1 MAVDY
6 HLSHHTRACA
16 VIPGGVNSP
25 VRAFSAVGGAPIYIK
40 SAQGAYLM
48 DVDNRQFIDYVGGFG
63 PAILGHAHPE
73 VVDACQKAVARG
85 MSFGACHEQEIAI
98 AEKITT
104 LMPNLEMVR
113 LVNSG
118 TEAAMTAVR
127 LARAATGRPKI
138 IKFTGGYH
146 GHVDALLVSAGS
158 GATTLGTPSS
168 PGIPDQTT
176 QDTLSCPYNDSDALA
191 RTLEANSGQIAGVM
205 LEPICGNMG
214 LVLPEPAFL
223 STLTT
228 LCKKHGTLVI
238 FDEVM
243 TGFRVALGGA
253 QSLYNCTPDLTVL
266 GKIIGGG
273 MPVGAIGGK
282 QSLLSLLAPT
292 GPVYQAGTL
301 SGNPVTCAAGLA
313 TLDIL
318 ARARDRIYP
327 HLNDYTARLTQG
339 LSACAVRHGVALQT
353 SSIGGM
359 FGFFFTPSPVTN
371 YSQACS
377 ANTEQFTLFF
387 HHMIAQ
393 GIYFAPSAFE
403 AGFASFC
410 HGDYE
415 LAHTLEAAE
424 QAFSCMVR

>member
-1 MAVDY
+1 
-6 HLSHHTRACA
+6 
-16 VIPGGVNSP
+16 
-25 VRAFSAVGGAPIYIK
+25 
-40 SAQGAYLM
+40 
-48 DVDNRQFIDYVGGFG
+48 
-63 PAILGHAHPE
+63 
-73 VVDACQKAVARG
+73 
-85 MSFGACHEQEIAI
+85 
-98 AEKITT
+98 
-104 LMPNLEMVR
+104 
-113 LVNSG
+113 
-118 TEAAMTAVR
+118 MTAVR

-176 QDTLSCPYNDSDALA
+176 QDTLSCPYNDSDALT
-191 RTLEANSGQIAGVM
+191 RILEAHPNQIAGVM

-214 LVLPEPAFL
+214 LVLPEPTFL
-223 STLTT
+223 STLTA
-228 LCKKHGTLVI
+228 LCKKHGVLVI

-282 QSLLSLLAPT
+282 KSLLSLLAPC

-318 ARARDRIYP
+318 AREHDRIYL
-327 HLNDYTARLTQG
+327 HLNDYTTRLTHG
-339 LSACAVRHGVALQT
+339 LSASAARHGIALQT

-359 FGFFFTPSPVTN
+359 FGFFFTPNPVTN

-377 ANTEQFTLFF
+377 ANTDQFTQFF
-387 HHMIAQ
+387 HNMIAQ
-393 GIYFAPSAFE
+393 GVYFAPSAFE
-403 AGFASFC
+403 AGFASTC
-410 HGDYE
+410 HGDHE
-415 LAHTLEAAE
+415 LTHTLTAAD
-424 QAFSCMVR
+424 QAFSCMAR

>member
-1 MAVDY
+1 MTIDY
-6 HLSHHTRACA
+6 HLSLHTRASA

-48 DVDNRQFIDYVGGFG
+48 DIENRQFIDYVGGFG
-63 PAILGHAHPE
+63 PAILGHANPE
-73 VVDACQKAVARG
+73 VIDACQQAVSQG
-85 MSFGACHEQEIAI
+85 MSFGACHEQEIAL
-98 AEKITT
+98 AEKITA
-104 LMPNLEMVR
+104 LMPNLAMVR

-138 IKFTGGYH
+138 MKFTGGYH

-168 PGIPDQTT
+168 PGIPDHTT
-176 QDTLSCPYNDSDALA
+176 ADTLSCPYNDLPA
-191 RTLEANSGQIAGVM
+191 LEAIVAENAAHIAGIM

-214 LVLPEPAFL
+214 LVLPHPDFL
-223 STLTT
+223 DGLGEI
-228 LCKKHGTLVI
+228 CRKHGILLI

-253 QSLYNCTPDLTVL
+253 QSLFTCQPDLTIL

-273 MPVGAIGGK
+273 MPVGAVGGK
-282 QSLLSLLAPT
+282 KELLSLLAPS

-313 TLDIL
+313 TLTIL
-318 ARARDRIYP
+318 ERDKETIYP
-327 HLNDYTARLTQG
+327 HLLDYTKSLTAGMQKR
-339 LSACAVRHGVALQT
+339 AAQYNIPLQT
-353 SSIGGM
+353 QHVSGM
-359 FGFFFTPSPVTN
+359 FGFSFSDTPATN
-371 YSQACS
+371 YASACK
-377 ANTEQFTLFF
+377 TDTTLFAQFF
-387 HHMIAQ
+387 HTMIAQ
-393 GIYFAPSAFE
+393 GVYFAPSAFE
-403 AGFASFC
+403 AGFVSTC
-410 HGDYE
+410 HGSHE
-415 LAHTLEAAE
+415 LEHTLSALDH
-424 QAFSCMVR
+424 AFCCLTN